1 MILHYLIS
9 IRMTIQER
17 IRKIAEELF
26 EGNISAFCRAINV
39 KQPTIN
45 TIIGDRQSKPS
56 YDVLC
61 NVLNAKALNISSD
74 WLMLGKGEMLLSGSH
89 FIKTEPTSNNDI
101 KILDI
106 RVCAGHG
113 IGFDGNENKVVGY
126 VNIPEFVGCY
136 GITVFGDSM
145 YNMYMPGD
153 IIFVREIKGKDM
165 IDNGQP
171 YVVITTEDR
180 LLKMVYAE
188 EDGLKFVS
196 YNTVCNPD
204 GRRKYP
210 DMKIEGSQ
218 ILHLYKVVGKL
229 ARTQM

>member
-1 MILHYLIS
+1 
-9 IRMTIQER
+9 MTIQER
-17 IRKIAEELF
+17 IRKISEVLF
-26 EGNISAFCRAINV
+26 NGNISAFCRAINV
-39 KQPTIN
+39 KQSTIN
-45 TIIGDRQSKPS
+45 TIVGERQSKPS
-56 YDVLC
+56 YDVLS
-61 NVLNAKALNISSD
+61 NILNAKALNISSA
-74 WLMLGKGEMLLSGSH
+74 WLMLEKGEMFLTESH
-89 FIKTEPTSNNDI
+89 IVTTSPTSNRDI

-113 IGFDGNENKVVGY
+113 IGFDGDENKVIGY

-180 LLKMVYAE
+180 LLKMVYTE
-188 EDGLKFVS
+188 EDGLKLVS

-210 DMKIEGSQ
+210 DMKIDGGQ